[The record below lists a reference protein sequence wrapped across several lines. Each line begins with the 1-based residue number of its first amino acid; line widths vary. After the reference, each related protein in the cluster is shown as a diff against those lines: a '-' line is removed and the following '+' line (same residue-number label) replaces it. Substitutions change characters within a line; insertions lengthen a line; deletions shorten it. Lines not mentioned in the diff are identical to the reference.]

1 MLKTLSLL
9 FLTLT
14 AFQASA
20 AVKSSDI
27 FKTINERLSYMEDVA
42 LYKAQK
48 SIKIEDLARELVV
61 LDKASLS
68 AQKEGLDIESVSG
81 FFQAQISAAKAI
93 QYRYRADLLSAPS
106 DKTPVDLKE
115 VIRPKLIHLGAKLNK
130 ELADFLNHGGAFKPS
145 EIKEFSQT
153 LTSPFL
159 SENDKKM
166 LFNALT
172 KIQVQ
177 KKTTVQ

>member
-1 MLKTLSLL
+1 MLRTLSLL

-48 SIKIEDLARELVV
+48 GIKIEDLARELVV
-61 LDKASLS
+61 VETASLS
-68 AQKEGLDIESVSG
+68 AQKAGLDIESVSE

-93 QYRYRADLLSAPS
+93 QYRYRADLL
-106 DKTPVDLKE
+106 KYT
-115 VIRPKLIHLGAKLNK
+115 
-130 ELADFLNHGGAFKPS
+130 
-145 EIKEFSQT
+145 
-153 LTSPFL
+153 
-159 SENDKKM
+159 
-166 LFNALT
+166 
-172 KIQVQ
+172 
-177 KKTTVQ
+177 

>member
-1 MLKTLSLL
+1 MFRTLGLL

-27 FKTINERLSYMEDVA
+27 FSTINERLSYMEDVA
-42 LYKAQK
+42 LYKANK
-48 SIKIEDLARELVV
+48 SLKIEDLARELVV
-61 LDKASLS
+61 LDKAKLS
-68 AQKEGLDIESVSG
+68 AQKEGLDIQSVTG

-106 DKTPVDLKE
+106 DKTPVDLKS
-115 VIRPKLIHLGAKLNK
+115 VVRPNLIRLGAKLNE
-130 ELADFLNHGGAFKPS
+130 ELADFLTHGGTFKPS
-145 EIKEFSQT
+145 EISDFNQA

-172 KIQVQ
+172 DIRMQ
-177 KKTTVQ
+177 